1 MDYKE
6 GLSMRLKDK
15 IAMVV
20 GAGSI
25 RPGIGNGKATA
36 ILFAK
41 EGAKVVAIDRN
52 INAALETVDIII
64 RAGGEAIPV
73 QADVSKELEA
83 KRAVEAAIAKYS
95 RIDVIFNNVGIGS
108 GGRGLTVTEKEWD
121 TVMNVNLKSILFI
134 CKYAIPE
141 MIKTGGGTI
150 VNNASMAAY
159 YSYPTYAY
167 AVSKAGVIALTR
179 CLAGGYARN
188 NIRVNCVAPGLM
200 DTPMVSEIQ
209 TESRKASVERIPIKR
224 QGRAEETAQTVLFLA
239 SDESSYITGQTIQ
252 VDGGQ
257 IIT

>member
-1 MDYKE
+1 
-6 GLSMRLKDK
+6 MRLKDK

-52 INAALETVDIII
+52 LTAAKETVDLITK
-64 RAGGEAIPV
+64 AGGEAVAV
-73 QADVSKELEA
+73 QADVSKEPEA
-83 KRAVEAAIAKYS
+83 KSAVDAAIAKYG
-95 RIDVIFNNVGIGS
+95 RIDIIFNNVGIGS

-121 TVMNVNLKSILFI
+121 TVMNVNLKSVLFI

-159 YSYPTYAY
+159 YSYGTYAY
-167 AVSKAGVIALTR
+167 SVSKAGVIALTR
-179 CLAGGYARN
+179 CLAGGYAKN

-209 TESRKASVERIPIKR
+209 TSSRKASVERIPIQR
-224 QGRAEETAQTVLFLA
+224 QGRAEETANTVLFLA
-239 SDESSYITGQTIQ
+239 SEDSSYITGQTIQ